1 MSWNRM
7 PVHLSLLDSRT
18 VNPSTFRATTK
29 KESVARW
36 LMDSW
41 FTAGERFIRELAEDE
56 SKLMT
61 SDPIFVDG
69 IVLEVT
75 GLSLYHLASE

>member
-1 MSWNRM
+1 
-7 PVHLSLLDSRT
+7 
-18 VNPSTFRATTK
+18 
-29 KESVARW
+29 
-36 LMDSW
+36 MDSW